1 MVNIGG
7 TTNNERRGLS
17 FIVFVAIIGFS
28 VARAIATF
36 FTNYLWFD
44 SVNLN
49 SVWIKILL
57 TKGALVGATSLL
69 AFIFIFTNLRLAVRA
84 TPVMDIFESFE
95 SQDPLSRFRA
105 WTNERFLRYRL
116 WGSIGLSLFLGAGAS
131 QLWEQVLLFLNQQ
144 SFGVTDPVFQ
154 ADVSRYVFGLP
165 LYRLFVSWGFQ
176 LVIFTSLIIVLFFV
190 ATGAL
195 QLRQGRLPEVSSGA
209 KAHLSVLLAFIAIL
223 KAFAYRLD
231 SMELL
236 YSPRGKVFGASY
248 TDVIAHLPALNL
260 LILISLFGAV
270 LLLVNIKRRGWLLPA
285 TAISLWLAVSII
297 VGGLVPAAIQR
308 FRVVPDELNKEL
320 PYVENHIDYTRLA
333 YGLDSIEEK
342 SFAASPDLSQNDI
355 SNNKQTVDNIRLWDP
370 TVLAETYSQL
380 QEIRAYYAL
389 QEVDVDR
396 YRINGELTQVMVAA
410 RELDQTNLPAV
421 GWVNERLQY
430 THGFGV
436 VFSPANNVASQGQPD
451 FYVKGVPATTTVAE
465 LEVEQPRIY
474 FGESADSVEYVVV
487 NSLQDEVDYPLS
499 TEGQSVAYTNYSGDG
514 GVGIGSF
521 FRRLGFALRY
531 SELNLLISNQLSD
544 DSKLI
549 MERNI
554 VSRVK
559 KAAPFLYTDND
570 PYLALIDGNLF
581 WIIDMYTVSDK
592 YPYAQPADTRRINE
606 NSGLPVNFNY
616 LRNSVKAVVNAY
628 DGTMNFYV
636 VDENDPIMT
645 AYNDIF
651 PDLFSPKSEM
661 SSELLDHIRYPEDL
675 FTIQSD
681 MYRDYHMTDPRV
693 FYADED
699 PWVIPSDSS
708 TTPRVATLRG
718 EFTEIGFK
726 PMLPYYLLMSL
737 PGETDLS
744 YLIFQPF
751 NPENRPNMQS
761 FLVADADPE
770 NYGQLIDFRL
780 PKGEFVDGPSQVATR
795 INQDP
800 DISQIFTLLD
810 QQGSSVIKGNLF
822 VVPINQ
828 SILYYQPIYL
838 QGEQNPLPEFKF
850 VVVVFQD
857 RIIMSE
863 TLSEALASIFGD
875 ELISDVVEESEGES
889 PLDLL
894 AKATTAFEQAQEQLQ
909 KGNLGKYQELIDQA
923 QQYVDLAIDQLNK

>member
-1 MVNIGG
+1 
-7 TTNNERRGLS
+7 
-17 FIVFVAIIGFS
+17 
-28 VARAIATF
+28 
-36 FTNYLWFD
+36 
-44 SVNLN
+44 
-49 SVWIKILL
+49 
-57 TKGALVGATSLL
+57 
-69 AFIFIFTNLRLAVRA
+69 
-84 TPVMDIFESFE
+84 
-95 SQDPLSRFRA
+95 
-105 WTNERFLRYRL
+105 
-116 WGSIGLSLFLGAGAS
+116 
-131 QLWEQVLLFLNQQ
+131 
-144 SFGVTDPVFQ
+144 
-154 ADVSRYVFGLP
+154 
-165 LYRLFVSWGFQ
+165 
-176 LVIFTSLIIVLFFV
+176 
-190 ATGAL
+190 
-195 QLRQGRLPEVSSGA
+195 
-209 KAHLSVLLAFIAIL
+209 
-223 KAFAYRLD
+223 
-231 SMELL
+231 
-236 YSPRGKVFGASY
+236 
-248 TDVIAHLPALNL
+248 
-260 LILISLFGAV
+260 
-270 LLLVNIKRRGWLLPA
+270 
-285 TAISLWLAVSII
+285 
-297 VGGLVPAAIQR
+297 
-308 FRVVPDELNKEL
+308 
-320 PYVENHIDYTRLA
+320 
-333 YGLDSIEEK
+333 
-342 SFAASPDLSQNDI
+342 
-355 SNNKQTVDNIRLWDP
+355 
-370 TVLAETYSQL
+370 
-380 QEIRAYYAL
+380 
-389 QEVDVDR
+389 
-396 YRINGELTQVMVAA
+396 MVAA

-451 FYVKGVPATTTVAE
+451 FYVKGVPATTTVSE
-465 LEVEQPRIY
+465 LEIEQPRIY
-474 FGESADSVEYVVV
+474 FGESADSIEYVVV
-487 NSLQDEVDYPLS
+487 NSLQEEVDYPLS

-514 GVGIGSF
+514 GVSIGSF
-521 FRRLGFALRY
+521 FKRLGFALRY

-570 PYLALIDGNLF
+570 PYLALIKGDLF

-606 NSGLPVNFNY
+606 NSGLPINFNY
-616 LRNSVKAVVNAY
+616 LRNSVKAVINAY
-628 DGTMNFYV
+628 DGTIDFYV
-636 VDENDPIMT
+636 VDSQDPIILS
-645 AYNDIF
+645 YVDIF
-651 PDLFSPKSEM
+651 PDLFSPEEEM
-661 SSELLDHIRYPEDL
+661 SDELLDHIRYPEDL

-681 MYRDYHMTDPRV
+681 MYRDYHMTDPKV

-822 VVPINQ
+822 VVPIDQ
-828 SILYYQPIYL
+828 SVLYYQPIYL

-857 RIIMSE
+857 KIIMEE
-863 TLSEALASIFGD
+863 TLSDAIASIFG
-875 ELISDVVEESEGES
+875 EGSISESIEESEGES
-889 PLDLL
+889 PIDIL
-894 AKATTAFEQAQEQLQ
+894 AKATEAFENAQKELQ
-909 KGNLGKYQELIDQA
+909 NGNLGRYQTLIDQA
-923 QQYVDLAIDQLNK
+923 QQYVDLAIELLNK

>member
-1 MVNIGG
+1 MY
-7 TTNNERRGLS
+7 L
-17 FIVFVAIIGFS
+17 VF
-28 VARAIATF
+28 
-36 FTNYLWFD
+36 
-44 SVNLN
+44 
-49 SVWIKILL
+49 
-57 TKGALVGATSLL
+57 
-69 AFIFIFTNLRLAVRA
+69 
-84 TPVMDIFESFE
+84 
-95 SQDPLSRFRA
+95 
-105 WTNERFLRYRL
+105 
-116 WGSIGLSLFLGAGAS
+116 LF
-131 QLWEQVLLFLNQQ
+131 
-144 SFGVTDPVFQ
+144 
-154 ADVSRYVFGLP
+154 
-165 LYRLFVSWGFQ
+165 
-176 LVIFTSLIIVLFFV
+176 
-190 ATGAL
+190 GAL

-342 SFAASPDLSQNDI
+342 SFAASPDLSQDDI

-592 YPYAQPADTRRINE
+592 YPYAQPADTGRINE

-875 ELISDVVEESEGES
+875 ELISDNVEESEGES